1 MDWFGTG
8 DAVENGK
15 KETRS
20 KTSRTAKAA
29 LKTAPETSRQSY
41 AGQSNGES
49 EPAYDKIADREPAGT
64 GIFESDDRDRIRTV
78 SELSSIITGLLDVE
92 IVKDLW
98 VEGEITNLRPH
109 PSGHLY
115 FSLAEIKGR
124 ETYLIQAVMWKSFA
138 RELPFNPK
146 NGDRVRLYGSIEV
159 YEPHGKYQLRA
170 RDIIPCGQ
178 GDKHLLV
185 AKWKEEFFKMGIFD
199 DEIKKPLPKFPKKVG
214 VVTAAGGAARRD
226 IENIISRRFPVE
238 IVLSP
243 AAVQGDNAHTEIAD
257 AIRKIDGIVDVIIV
271 GRGGGSFE
279 DLFEFNHPDVVMAVY
294 NCQTPVVSAV
304 GHEID
309 FTLCDF
315 AADVRAPTPS
325 AAAELVV
332 PDIAD
337 LKSELGYL
345 RRALRQ
351 AVETE
356 IDREHQNLENL
367 RLHLHPKRLEKII
380 NLRRER
386 AAELAGMLQN
396 AILQKLKNEK
406 TQLTLLQS
414 KLELNNPEMPLQ
426 KGYGIVTSGGHLIK
440 TAAQLKPGQTI
451 SITLADGTADAEVTR
466 IEQNKSKQNK
476 KRDQE

>member
-1 MDWFGTG
+1 
-8 DAVENGK
+8 
-15 KETRS
+15 
-20 KTSRTAKAA
+20 
-29 LKTAPETSRQSY
+29 
-41 AGQSNGES
+41 
-49 EPAYDKIADREPAGT
+49 
-64 GIFESDDRDRIRTV
+64 
-78 SELSSIITGLLDVE
+78 
-92 IVKDLW
+92 
-98 VEGEITNLRPH
+98 
-109 PSGHLY
+109 
-115 FSLAEIKGR
+115 
-124 ETYLIQAVMWKSFA
+124 
-138 RELPFNPK
+138 
-146 NGDRVRLYGSIEV
+146 
-159 YEPHGKYQLRA
+159 
-170 RDIIPCGQ
+170 
-178 GDKHLLV
+178 
-185 AKWKEEFFKMGIFD
+185 
-199 DEIKKPLPKFPKKVG
+199 KFPKKVG

-238 IVLSP
+238 IVLSA

-356 IDREHQNLENL
+356 IDREHQTLENL

-380 NLRRER
+380 NMRRER

-451 SITLADGTADAEVTR
+451 SITLADGTADDDVTR